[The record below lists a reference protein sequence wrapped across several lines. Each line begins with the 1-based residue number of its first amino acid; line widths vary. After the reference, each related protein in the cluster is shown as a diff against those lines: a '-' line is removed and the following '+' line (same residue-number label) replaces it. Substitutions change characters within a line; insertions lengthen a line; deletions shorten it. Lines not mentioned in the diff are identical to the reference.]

1 MITKRNKMQKKATMQ
16 KDRKR
21 SAPLF
26 FKYANKMP
34 KHAHK
39 MKKGPRRMYEY
50 KEQIDSKRCPKTNNT
65 KRIRNIEMLK
75 DASRSL

>member
-1 MITKRNKMQKKATMQ
+1 MVAILAVKMMIQKTSQKETRCRRYATMQ

-34 KHAHK
+34 KNAHK
-39 MKKGPRRMYEY
+39 MKKGPRRMFEY
-50 KEQIDSKRCPKTNNT
+50 KEQIDSKRCPKTY
-65 KRIRNIEMLK
+65 RL
-75 DASRSL
+75 L